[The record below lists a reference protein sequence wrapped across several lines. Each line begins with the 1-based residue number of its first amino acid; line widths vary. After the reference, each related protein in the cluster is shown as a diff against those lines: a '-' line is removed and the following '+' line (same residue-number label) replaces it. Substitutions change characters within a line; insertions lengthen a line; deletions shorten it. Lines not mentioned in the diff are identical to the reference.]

1 MLQKIVKCYFVPLP
15 RLSYIYWLIH
25 FNKYY
30 SEWAL
35 YKQFTFLL
43 KPLFNECYLKMNFLD
58 TFVKNNKVLEL
69 CKFCSK
75 WVQLIKLGAVLKKF
89 CSLQFPSQKFKN
101 RNGIWKW
108 TIHNLK
114 WFQFKTQSFFYFF
127 RLYKGYLLPDG
138 TTNNWWF
145 LRHNG
150 RKSQHRRI
158 KKERFYERVAATQ
171 VYYICGKEWSSWAGR
186 VCSWNTRIMNFHFHI
201 HSYNY
206 TTLIPEQLVSE
217 TLFPG
222 LLNLKR

>member
-1 MLQKIVKCYFVPLP
+1 M
-15 RLSYIYWLIH
+15 
-25 FNKYY
+25 
-30 SEWAL
+30 
-35 YKQFTFLL
+35 T
-43 KPLFNECYLKMNFLD
+43 FLD

-138 TTNNWWF
+138 TTNNCWF

-150 RKSQHRRI
+150 RKNQKGTFLWTSGCHTSLLYMWEGVVI
-158 KKERFYERVAATQ
+158 LGWKGVFLKYAYYEF
-171 VYYICGKEWSSWAGR
+171 S
-186 VCSWNTRIMNFHFHI
+186 F
-201 HSYNY
+201 SY
-206 TTLIPEQLVSE
+206 TFI
-217 TLFPG
+217 
-222 LLNLKR
+222 